1 MYWQIGYNFCM
12 TKQLQRHNEPDWV
25 VVYTTAVFPEA
36 HIIAG
41 RLQSEGIEPY
51 IHTQPGA
58 SAMGITLG
66 TFGISVLVRPADYD
80 AAMLLLH
87 GEPDNDDDDLL
98 PDTTDE
104 QIIIWD
110 DDDEE

>member
-1 MYWQIGYNFCM
+1 M
-12 TKQLQRHNEPDWV
+12 TKKLQSQSNNEPDWL
-25 VVYTTAVFPEA
+25 VVYTTAVLPEA

-41 RLQSEGIEPY
+41 RLRSEGIEPY

-66 TFGISVLVRPADYD
+66 TFGGISVLVRPADYD
-80 AAMLLLH
+80 AAMHILH
-87 GEPDNDDDDLL
+87 AAADDADTL

-104 QIIIWD
+104 QTIIWD
-110 DDDEE
+110 DDDDE

>member
-1 MYWQIGYNFCM
+1 MVYNASM
-12 TKQLQRHNEPDWV
+12 TNQLQSQPNNEPDWV
-25 VVYTTAVFPEA
+25 VVYTTGVFPEA

-41 RLQSEGIEPY
+41 RLKSEGIEPY

-66 TFGISVLVRPADYD
+66 TFGGISVLVRPADYD
-80 AAMLLLH
+80 AAMQILH
-87 GEPDNDDDDLL
+87 DENDDSDLL

-104 QIIIWD
+104 QTIIWD
-110 DDDEE
+110 DDDDSE

>member
-1 MYWQIGYNFCM
+1 MYNHSM
-12 TKQLQRHNEPDWV
+12 TNKLQSQNNDGPDWV
-25 VVYTTAVFPEA
+25 VVYTTAVLPEA

-66 TFGISVLVRPADYD
+66 TFGGISVLVRPADYE
-80 AAMLLLH
+80 AAMRVLH
-87 GEPDNDDDDLL
+87 EDDQDLL
-98 PDTTDE
+98 TDTTDE
-104 QIIIWD
+104 QTIIWDED
-110 DDDEE
+110 DDDE

>member
-1 MYWQIGYNFCM
+1 MGYNGIM
-12 TKQLQRHNEPDWV
+12 TNQLGSQQNNEPDWV

-36 HIIAG
+36 HIIFG
-41 RLQSEGIEPY
+41 RLQSEGIEAY

-66 TFGISVLVRPADYD
+66 TFGGISVLVRPADYD
-80 AAMLLLH
+80 VAMELLH
-87 GEPDNDDDDLL
+87 GEDDFSDDDLL

-104 QIIIWD
+104 QVIIWD